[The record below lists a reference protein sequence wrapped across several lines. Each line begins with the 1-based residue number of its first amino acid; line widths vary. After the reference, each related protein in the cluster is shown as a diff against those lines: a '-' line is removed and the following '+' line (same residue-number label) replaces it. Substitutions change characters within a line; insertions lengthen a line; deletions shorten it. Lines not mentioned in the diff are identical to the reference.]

1 MEPGLAGR
9 WHAGAARFFG
19 PEVAVIDERIAI
31 HEERARMREMLAEA
45 AQDGETVRLEVTP
58 IVQGMV

>member
-1 MEPGLAGR
+1 
-9 WHAGAARFFG
+9 
-19 PEVAVIDERIAI
+19 VIDERIAI